1 MCTAPSTRHVRD
13 RERQAPRSIDSCSLA
28 SARRRANEARDSAGN
43 FRGPERP
50 GAGRAQGNVFRSSS
64 PCPVDAMRRKD
75 ILRKLEERL
84 ARGEI
89 NEKTYLEIKA
99 RYESEPD
106 EPEDL
111 GESTLP
117 DLGLGATIG
126 NAVAQATAEAS
137 RVAGEATRFVGDT
150 MRAIDFTGVVSG
162 RSAKLSDE
170 SIKIVGSGVV
180 RGNPIRTVEFK
191 SAGSARVQGTL
202 IAKVAGSCVF
212 EGDVEVEQFRS
223 AGSVHILGNLK
234 AESVEASGALQ
245 VDGSVH
251 AEQISSGG

>member
-1 MCTAPSTRHVRD
+1 MCTAPLTRHVRD
-13 RERQAPRSIDSCSLA
+13 RERQAPRSIDSFPLA
-28 SARRRANEARDSAGN
+28 SARRRANEARDSAGD
-43 FRGPERP
+43 FRGPERH

-137 RVAGEATRFVGDT
+137 RVAEGATRFVGDT
-150 MRAIDFTGVVSG
+150 MRAMDFTGVVSG

-191 SAGSARVQGTL
+191 S
-202 IAKVAGSCVF
+202 
-212 EGDVEVEQFRS
+212 
-223 AGSVHILGNLK
+223 
-234 AESVEASGALQ
+234 
-245 VDGSVH
+245 
-251 AEQISSGG
+251 